1 MPHPL
6 EHRLVVKIQTRSHS
20 DPQTALNTALSDLM
34 SELALL
40 EERASAEINDFTHKS
55 QGASY

>member
-6 EHRLVVKIQTRSHS
+6 EHRLVIKIQTRSHS

-40 EERASAEINDFTHKS
+40 EERANTEIAEFNTKS
-55 QGASY
+55 QGSSY

>member
-6 EHRLVVKIQTRSHS
+6 EHRLVIKIQTKSHS
-20 DPQTALNTALSDLM
+20 DPQTALHTALSDLM

-40 EERASAEINDFTHKS
+40 EERANTEIAEFTAKS
-55 QGASY
+55 QGSSY